1 MQRKKFDA
9 VLKSVSS
16 LFRILS
22 HPDRVRLIG
31 LLQKQEMAVSELQQ
45 ALGVSQSVVSQHLKL
60 FRFHGLVNERKYGT
74 HVFYS
79 LKNPMIKEVIT
90 AAIALQAYDASQ
102 INETTLNLL
111 QELSGLW

>member
-1 MQRKKFDA
+1 MECKKFDA

-16 LFRILS
+16 LFKILS

-31 LLQKQEMAVSELQQ
+31 LLQQQEMGVSELQQ

-60 FRFHGLVNERKYGT
+60 FKFQGLVNERKAGT

-79 LKNPMIKEVIT
+79 LKNPLLKEVIM
-90 AAIALQAYDASQ
+90 AAIALQAYDARQ
-102 INETTLNLL
+102 INETTLSLL
-111 QELSGLW
+111 QEIRTLW